1 MLKAAFVGG
10 EDILK
15 WCTSQE
21 NLYYLREHT
30 RLLDRVYY
38 FKLEQDLWQNYIVYG
53 ETYHCWTSSLS
64 NTIIQQNQV
73 TSDYQQ
79 SLKSTEKYQHKIKQ
93 QLQEAEEHVEKH
105 ALLLKNY
112 QQQDSMVI
120 DEQRLWA
127 AILAIVRKGQY
138 KLSQKYEHRKLLY
151 KTSAKD
157 HHCIKVCYDCEP
169 TQDEIMSMQIIWQ
182 ATINECKSQEE
193 VDILKQHLYIKR
205 LPKSFDY
212 LDESYSKI
220 ENKLAR
226 PIYNDNTRTTMSAR
240 HRKIIAQNKCDLMKL
255 YINMAEAAV
264 RGYRQYGEDEKQN
277 LINRMIKDPSRQ
289 VYIERFIKA
298 IEERQKHIRQ
308 HTQYQTQR
316 HIHFFYRRSDDHR
329 THWHR
334 RSSYR
339 LNLYW
344 DILPSS
350 PIIEVFTRLTSEQLA
365 LLARGPKYV
374 PPCQIQFYR
383 QETKEKIIEQEHK
396 IIIDKITEFFYQ
408 NCYSIS
414 EKLIQDFSIDI
425 KNLLQRL
432 YAKKLS
438 RKLYIRAKRERKLI
452 INIRRYLRQNQQVT
466 LRRTDKS
473 RVFHL
478 GDANDYQSKVHQY
491 MQETEAYEQIT
502 SGISPLASNLEQVI
516 SLLNRL
522 YNAQK
527 PLITKKQYDAMYPK
541 LDHTEL
547 AHLYFLPKP
556 HKIGTPLR
564 PIVASIHAPAMLV
577 SIYLDNRLRPLFNR
591 VARQTTYISSTDVV
605 QQLEKHQ
612 AQGHLLS
619 TTNFIT
625 ANVKNLYTMIP
636 RGGAL
641 DALNRF
647 CVKHS
652 KEYEMANL
660 NVNTIIR
667 LACLVLETNC
677 FVFDN
682 KYYKQIRGG
691 AMGSPFTM
699 TLANIYMYEWEQSL
713 IQYQQARNE
722 LYGRYI
728 DDIFM
733 TSNESIEKIQEL
745 LESED
750 KKDPNIRINY
760 TIQQSVE
767 FLDVF
772 IENIQ
777 GKLKTS
783 VFRKPAAEPYILPY
797 TSDHPRHIHSN
808 TIYTA
813 LLRAIRLCSDVD
825 TFNQERLNIEI
836 VLLLNG
842 HPPKFIKR
850 HFQQFFKKNNVTSI
864 YKDLH
869 EETYQQFHKK
879 LLNECQVNDPS
890 SEQQQPQQQQSNK
903 KKTDQKDTG
912 KPVKKERQLIIH
924 CTYESGPL
932 KTFNRDFRT
941 IWKKHF
947 CYTNSTLS
955 NVHVI
960 LGTRTNKTLD
970 QLLVEKKPSR
980 TLLTLKDDMPQSTTT
995 WITK

>member
-1 MLKAAFVGG
+1 MLKVAFASG

-15 WCTSQE
+15 WCTSKE
-21 NLYYLREHT
+21 NLHYLREHT

-93 QLQEAEEHVEKH
+93 QLQDAEEHVEQH

-112 QQQDSMVI
+112 QQQDSM
-120 DEQRLWA
+120 
-127 AILAIVRKGQY
+127 
-138 KLSQKYEHRKLLY
+138 YEHRKILY

-157 HHCIKVCYDCEP
+157 HHCVKVCYDCQP
-169 TQDEIMSMQIIWQ
+169 IQDEITSMQIIWQ

-212 LDESYSKI
+212 LDESFSKI

-226 PIYNDNTRTTMSAR
+226 PIYNDNTRTTISTH
-240 HRKIIAQNKCDLMKL
+240 HRKIIAQNKFDLMKL

-277 LINRMIKDPSRQ
+277 LINRMIKDPCRQ
-289 VYIERFIKA
+289 VYIEQFIKA
-298 IEERQKHIRQ
+298 IEERQNHIRQ

-316 HIHFFYRRSDDHR
+316 RIHFFYRRSDDHR
-329 THWHR
+329 KHWHR

-350 PIIEVFTRLTSEQLA
+350 PIIEVFTKLTSEQLA

-383 QETKEKIIEQEHK
+383 QGTKEKIIEQEHK

-414 EKLIQDFSIDI
+414 EKRIQDFSSDI

-432 YAKKLS
+432 YTKKLS

-452 INIRRYLRQNQQVT
+452 INIRRYLRQ
-466 LRRTDKS
+466 
-473 RVFHL
+473 
-478 GDANDYQSKVHQY
+478 Y

-502 SGISPLASNLEQVI
+502 SGISPLAANLEQVI

-527 PLITKKQYDAMYPK
+527 PLITKKQYEAMYPK
-541 LDHTEL
+541 LVHTEL

-591 VARQTTYISSTDVV
+591 VARQTTYISSTDFV

-612 AQGHLLS
+612 IQGHLLP

-625 ANVKNLYTMIP
+625 ADVKNLYTMIP

-641 DALNRF
+641 DTLHRF

-733 TSNESIEKIQEL
+733 TSNESIEKIQAL
-745 LESED
+745 LEKED

-842 HPPKFIKR
+842 HPPKFIKH
-850 HFQQFFKKNNVTSI
+850 HFQQFFKKNNVASI

-879 LLNECQVNDPS
+879 LLNECQVKDPS

-932 KTFNRDFRT
+932 KTFNRDFLT

-947 CYTNSTLS
+947 CYDNSTLS

-960 LGTRTNKTLD
+960 LGTRTNKILD
-970 QLLVEKKPSR
+970 
-980 TLLTLKDDMPQSTTT
+980 
-995 WITK
+995 